1 MQTLLRAFT
10 LALPIAVPIG
20 AVGSAPS
27 IPDSGKVALARFL
40 AASVDRGDVPAVAA
54 IVVNRDSTLYGGAFG
69 KRDAAGN
76 KPATPQTIFRIA
88 SMTKPVT
95 SLAIMML
102 NEEGKVGLDDPVTK
116 YLPEFANIR
125 TLAGRPPKRPV
136 TVRDLLTHTSG
147 IGYAFSDERL
157 AKLDTDGKP
166 VVELPLLHEPGAKF
180 TYGQNTAVLGQI
192 VEKVSGQSL
201 DAFLKA
207 RIFDPLG
214 MRDTSYVVPADQ
226 RDRLVT
232 QHNRGSDGVLTE
244 RPNPADIRSP
254 IRGDGG
260 LFSDVVDYAAFMQLF
275 LNGGRHGERRIVGER
290 TLATMMSNQIGRL
303 TVVQQPT
310 ADPARAKPFP
320 IGAGKDKFGF
330 GFQIET
336 EPSDPSM
343 RSPGS
348 VSWGGI
354 YNTHF
359 WIDPQKGIAAA
370 VLMQV
375 LPYYDQK
382 ALGVLRGFEKITYQN
397 LIIG

>member
-1 MQTLLRAFT
+1 MRTLLRAFT
-10 LALPIAVPIG
+10 LALPIAAAIG
-20 AVGSAPS
+20 AVGSPPS
-27 IPDSGKVALARFL
+27 IPDSGKAALARFL

-54 IVVNRDSTLYGGAFG
+54 IVVDRDSMLYGGAFG
-69 KRDAAGN
+69 KRDVAGN

-95 SLAIMML
+95 SLAVMML
-102 NEEGKVGLDDPVTK
+102 NEEGKVGLDDPVMK
-116 YLPEFANIR
+116 YLPEFVNIR
-125 TLAGRPPKRPV
+125 TLAGRPPKRRV

-157 AKLDTDGKP
+157 ARLDTGGKP

-192 VEKVSGQSL
+192 VEKVSGQPL
-201 DAFLKA
+201 DTFVKA

-214 MRDTSYVVPADQ
+214 MSDTAYVVAADQ
-226 RDRLVT
+226 RDRVAT
-232 QHNRGSDGVLTE
+232 QHQRGSDGVLTE

-254 IRGDGG
+254 VRGDGG
-260 LFSDVVDYAAFMQLF
+260 LFSTTGDYAAFMQLF
-275 LNGGRHGERRIVGER
+275 LNGGRHGERRLVGER
-290 TLATMMSNQIGRL
+290 TLAMMMSNQIGRL
-303 TVVQQPT
+303 TVVEQPT

-320 IGAGKDKFGF
+320 IGAGKDTFGF

-336 EPSDPSM
+336 APSDPSM
-343 RSPGS
+343 RSVGS

-359 WIDPQKGIAAA
+359 WIDPRRHIAAV
-370 VLMQV
+370 VLMQL
-375 LPYYDQK
+375 LPYYDE
-382 ALGVLRGFEKITYQN
+382 ASMRMLRGFERLVYQE
-397 LIIG
+397 LR

>member
-1 MQTLLRAFT
+1 M
-10 LALPIAVPIG
+10 
-20 AVGSAPS
+20 
-27 IPDSGKVALARFL
+27 
-40 AASVDRGDVPAVAA
+40 
-54 IVVNRDSTLYGGAFG
+54 
-69 KRDAAGN
+69 
-76 KPATPQTIFRIA
+76 
-88 SMTKPVT
+88 
-95 SLAIMML
+95 
-102 NEEGKVGLDDPVTK
+102 
-116 YLPEFANIR
+116 
-125 TLAGRPPKRPV
+125 
-136 TVRDLLTHTSG
+136 
-147 IGYAFSDERL
+147 
-157 AKLDTDGKP
+157 
-166 VVELPLLHEPGAKF
+166 
-180 TYGQNTAVLGQI
+180 LGQI